1 MAPAIPKGS
10 TILVT
15 GVNGYIGS
23 HVADQLLLAGYRV
36 RGTTR
41 EASKATKLL
50 KIWEKNYGKDL
61 VELAIVPDMA
71 AKGAFNKAVKG
82 RYHLLHI

>member
-10 TILVT
+10 TVLVT

-41 EASKATKLL
+41 EASKAAKLL
-50 KIWEKNYGKDL
+50 DIWEKKCERAEELLKSDFGRSGWTNLEESLKMNIEDL
-61 VELAIVPDMA
+61 
-71 AKGAFNKAVKG
+71 
-82 RYHLLHI
+82 